1 MSTRVWLGLFFLLF
15 GFGFLMNEMNL
26 IDFPM
31 IISNWWPIIIIV
43 VGFIQLTNKRYSSI
57 APGIFLIL
65 IGALFLLNQLLDIN
79 LMIYFW
85 PLIFIFIG
93 VFIIFSKAGREKA
106 AHTSKS
112 INTSAIFSGTEIRS
126 QSKHFQGGSVT
137 TIFGSAEIDLREA
150 IIPDEGAVMDLTT
163 VFGSIEIMVPPHV
176 QVELTGLPIMGGW
189 DDKTRRRSNEDD
201 QRTVLKLNSLTVFGG
216 LEVKN

>member
-1 MSTRVWLGLFFLLF
+1 MSTRVWVGLFFLFF

-31 IISNWWPIIIIV
+31 IISKWWPIIIIV
-43 VGFIQLTNKRYSSI
+43 IGFIQLTHKKYSSI

-93 VFIIFSKAGREKA
+93 VVIIFSKAGREKVA
-106 AHTSKS
+106 DTNKS

-150 IIPDEGAVMDLTT
+150 IIPEEGAFMDLTT

-189 DDKTRRRSNEDD
+189 DDKTRRRSNEDE

>member
-1 MSTRVWLGLFFLLF
+1 
-15 GFGFLMNEMNL
+15 
-26 IDFPM
+26 
-31 IISNWWPIIIIV
+31 IV

-85 PLIFIFIG
+85 PLFFLFIG
-93 VFIIFSKAGREKA
+93 VFIIFSNAGCEKA
-106 AHTSKS
+106 DHTSKS
-112 INTSAIFSGTEIRS
+112 INTSANYSGTEIRS
-126 QSKHFQGGSVT
+126 QSKHFEGGSVT

-163 VFGSIEIMVPPHV
+163 VFGSIEIMVPAHI
-176 QVELTGLPIMGGW
+176 QVEFTCLPIMGGW

-201 QRTVLKLNSLTVFGG
+201 QCTVLKLNSLKVYG
-216 LEVKN
+216 